1 MKNKIAGILGLVLAA
16 LVVFTVLKASCDADS
31 IIALAIP
38 GGEVPS
44 FPAGFWL
51 TEVKP
56 KPLGTID
63 KPEDVVVGTITT
75 AGAQVSDNTMV
86 MTYYEPSTNQLSY
99 YSYDLPYHGPWYL
112 KPDGQ
117 GQFIMMK
124 RWTGWEFNGT
134 LGASTGGYAGT
145 LEFVYF
151 NDLFGIRGF
160 NPHIAASAIT
170 PYEDPFSEV
179 TAGAGLNFDLFPE
192 HTNLRLGIH
201 YGTNFKGDHG
211 LFALLTSEIFSFD

>member
-1 MKNKIAGILGLVLAA
+1 MANKIAGICGIILAA
-16 LVVFTVLKASCDADS
+16 LVVVVVLRASCAADS
-31 IIALAIP
+31 IINLAIP
-38 GGEVPS
+38 GSSVPTIPS
-44 FPAGFWL
+44 GFWL

-63 KPEDVVVGTITT
+63 KPEDVEVGTIIT
-75 AGAQVSDNTMV
+75 AGAQVSDDTMV
-86 MTYYEPSTNQLSY
+86 ISYYEPSTNQLSY
-99 YSYDLPYHGPWYL
+99 FSYDLPYHGPWYL

-160 NPHIAASAIT
+160 NPHIAASAMT

-179 TAGAGLNFDLFPE
+179 TAGVGLNFDLFPE

-201 YGTNFKGDHG
+201 YGTDFKGDHG